1 MNFYAIRVSGGLLTE
16 EFLESLGQPE
26 RLKELGLSRESLEER
41 FYALFSLYERLR
53 PLFAL
58 TDTSRAREAWLLP
71 FFRALGWSPV
81 YNRGNLQVGDQG
93 FPISHRGFEG
103 EEAPPLHLVAQELD
117 QKPGRKEK
125 SPQALLQAYLNLHPS
140 QDWGILA
147 APWEVRLLRKYYHVS
162 LPGYVAFNLVEL
174 FEAPRPAA
182 LKEFQILFLLL
193 SPSRF
198 RKGKDGRTPLDRYYQ
213 EARGNGHPGPGKP
226 SGKGWWRPSRSWA
239 TPFSRKA
246 FRESLRT
253 RRSKVLPREL

>member
-1 MNFYAIRVSGGLLTE
+1 MSFYAIRVSGGLLTE

-103 EEAPPLHLVAQELD
+103 EEAAPLHLVAQELD
-117 QKPGRKEK
+117 QKPGRK
-125 SPQALLQAYLNLHPS
+125 
-140 QDWGILA
+140 
-147 APWEVRLLRKYYHVS
+147 RK
-162 LPGYVAFNLVEL
+162 
-174 FEAPRPAA
+174 APRPS
-182 LKEFQILFLLL
+182 F
-193 SPSRF
+193 
-198 RKGKDGRTPLDRYYQ
+198 
-213 EARGNGHPGPGKP
+213 KP
-226 SGKGWWRPSRSWA
+226 
-239 TPFSRKA
+239 T
-246 FRESLRT
+246 
-253 RRSKVLPREL
+253 